1 MASSSDSFN
10 PFAPGFDFLQRL
22 GQAGKGGGT
31 SFPSWGEWAAPTVSV
46 EELDKRIGELKTVL
60 FWLEQNQRALMATI
74 QAMEVQKMTL
84 STLQTMNVPMDNWA
98 QSMVQHWQKFAQGT
112 TQTEPAAAAK
122 QPPAPEP
129 APPVAAPAAS
139 AEPPASAPATAA
151 AATAAAATAAAASAA
166 AASAA
171 AASAAAGGTVDPLQW
186 WSALTQQF
194 QHIAQQAVQ
203 DVTQHAMQHATN
215 THEAAA
221 SAVQAMGAAA
231 TPRKA
236 AARSTRKPAASKS
249 PAPSARKAPASKAK
263 TAASKPKR

>member
-1 MASSSDSFN
+1 MASSNDSFN

-22 GQAGKGGGT
+22 GQAGKGAGSG
-31 SFPSWGEWAAPTVSV
+31 FPSWGDWAAPTVSV

-60 FWLEQNQRALMATI
+60 FWLEQNERALMATI

-98 QSMVQHWQKFAQGT
+98 QSMVQHWQKFAQGAA
-112 TQTEPAAAAK
+112 QAEPAAEAAA
-122 QPPAPEP
+122 QPPAPAPEP
-129 APPVAAPAAS
+129 APSPAAAEPAAS
-139 AEPPASAPATAA
+139 APAATPTAAPAA
-151 AATAAAATAAAASAA
+151 AATA
-166 AASAA
+166 
-171 AASAAAGGTVDPLQW
+171 DPLLW

-203 DVTQHAMQHATN
+203 DVTQHAMQHASN

-231 TPRKA
+231 APRKA
-236 AARSTRKPAASKS
+236 PARSPRKAAASKS
-249 PAPSARKAPASKAK
+249 PAPGARK
-263 TAASKPKR
+263 TAASKPKAPASKARR

>member
-1 MASSSDSFN
+1 MASSNDSFN

-22 GQAGKGGGT
+22 GQAGKGAGSG
-31 SFPSWGEWAAPTVSV
+31 FPSWGDWAAPTVSV

-60 FWLEQNQRALMATI
+60 FWLEQNERALMATI

-98 QSMVQHWQKFAQGT
+98 QSMVQHWQKFAQGAA
-112 TQTEPAAAAK
+112 QAEPAAEAAA
-122 QPPAPEP
+122 QPPAPAPEP
-129 APPVAAPAAS
+129 APSPAAAEPAASAPAATPTAAPAA
-139 AEPPASAPATAA
+139 ATA
-151 AATAAAATAAAASAA
+151 
-166 AASAA
+166 
-171 AASAAAGGTVDPLQW
+171 DPLLW

-203 DVTQHAMQHATN
+203 DVTQHAMQHASN

-231 TPRKA
+231 APRKA
-236 AARSTRKPAASKS
+236 PARSPRKAAASKS
-249 PAPSARKAPASKAK
+249 PAPGARKTTASKPKAPASKA
-263 TAASKPKR
+263 RR

>member
-151 AATAAAATAAAASAA
+151 AAP
-166 AASAA
+166 AA

>member
-151 AATAAAATAAAASAA
+151 AAPAAAAST
-166 AASAA
+166 
-171 AASAAAGGTVDPLQW
+171 AAGGTADPLQW

>member
-60 FWLEQNQRALMATI
+60 FWLEQNERALMATI

-151 AATAAAATAAAASAA
+151 AAP
-166 AASAA
+166 AA

>member
-151 AATAAAATAAAASAA
+151 AAP
-166 AASAA
+166 AA
-171 AASAAAGGTVDPLQW
+171 AASAAAGGTADPLQW